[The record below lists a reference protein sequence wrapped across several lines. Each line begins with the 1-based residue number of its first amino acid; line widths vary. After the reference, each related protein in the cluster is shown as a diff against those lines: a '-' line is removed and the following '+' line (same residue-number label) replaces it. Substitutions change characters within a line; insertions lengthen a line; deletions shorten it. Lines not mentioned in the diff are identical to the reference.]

1 MFIDP
6 SAVETARFIAGQ
18 LAYGALVTLQIT
30 FFAQIVVVV
39 MSFVIALMR
48 LSPWRALRWVAT
60 VYVEILRGIS
70 ALVLLFYLFFILPL
84 FGISLSPM
92 TTGVLGLGLTFS
104 AYGSEIVRSALSNVS
119 QGQREALRAL
129 DFDSVTAF
137 RRIVLPQ
144 ALPFMLPPMGNQ
156 LVELLKTT
164 SLVSLI
170 TLTDL
175 TFSGGQ
181 LITTLGQQTLIWSIV
196 LVCYF
201 VMAWPLSWL
210 VKRYELRVTAWRR
223 GNSV

>member
-1 MFIDP
+1 MEN
-6 SAVETARFIAGQ
+6 ALFIARQ
-18 LAYGALVTLQIT
+18 LGHGALVTLEIT
-30 FFAQIVVVV
+30 VMAELLVLVLAFA
-39 MSFVIALMR
+39 IALMR
-48 LSPWRALRWVAT
+48 LSRWRLLRAFAAT
-60 VYVEILRGIS
+60 YVEVLRGLS

-104 AYGSEIVRSALSNVS
+104 AYGSEIVRSALNNVS
-119 QGQREALRAL
+119 RGQRDALRAL
-129 DFDSVTAF
+129 DFGSITAF

-170 TLTDL
+170 TLSDL

-201 VMAWPLSWL
+201 AMAWPLSWL
-210 VKRYELRVTAWRR
+210 VKRYEKRVTSWRQ
-223 GNSV
+223 GAAS